1 MRIAVLG
8 AGGVGSVVAGLLAT
22 TSHDVVLVARG
33 EHLAAI
39 QAHGLAVEGAVTAV
53 TRPGLVERASD
64 LRDIDVL
71 LVVTKTYDTLEAL
84 AGVDPGEVGAAASLQ
99 NGVLKDRL
107 LEEHFGRDRVIGCAT
122 MVGGERLGPG
132 RVRYTLAGDTFFGE
146 FDGTASA
153 RVEALAG
160 AFREA
165 GLGVQVARDI
175 ASIEWTKQVLQA
187 ANGPLAT
194 ITRGPLHAIYLG
206 PAAVLYQRIVREAA
220 AVAAAHG
227 VALDREQTW
236 GGPLADLLD
245 LDDDAGL
252 ALIRE
257 YGERLVA
264 RGATN
269 VRISMEKDVATGSRT
284 ELEETAGWV
293 EREAAR
299 LGIAAPNLAF
309 ACQAVR
315 ALAAAG
321 GGEPT

>member
-8 AGGVGSVVAGLLAT
+8 AGGVGSVVAGLLART
-22 TSHDVVLVARG
+22 HHDVVAVARG

-39 QAHGLAVEGAVTAV
+39 QTQGLTIEGAVSAH
-53 TRPGLVERASD
+53 TRPALAGRGRELRAV
-64 LRDIDVL
+64 DVL
-71 LVVTKTYDTLEAL
+71 LVVTKTYDTLVAL
-84 AGVDPGEVGAAASLQ
+84 RDVDPGEVAAVASLQ

-107 LEEHFGRDRVIGCAT
+107 LAAHFGQEKVIGCAT

-146 FDGTASA
+146 FDGTMSA
-153 RVEALAG
+153 RVTALAD
-160 AFREA
+160 AFRDA

-187 ANGPLAT
+187 ANGPLAA
-194 ITRGPLHAIYLG
+194 ITRQPLHAIYLG

-227 VALDREQTW
+227 VALDREQAW

-245 LDDDAGL
+245 LDEEAGL

-264 RGATN
+264 RGATD
-269 VRISMEKDVATGSRT
+269 VRISMEKDIATGSRT

-299 LGIAAPNLAF
+299 LGIAAPNLSF

-315 ALAAAG
+315 ALAARA
-321 GGEPT
+321 

>member
-8 AGGVGSVVAGLLAT
+8 AGGVGSVVAGMLAQT
-22 TSHDVVLVARG
+22 AHDVVLVARG
-33 EHLAAI
+33 EHFAAI
-39 QAHGLAVEGAVTAV
+39 QAGGLAIEGAVAAV
-53 TRPGLVERASD
+53 SRPRLVEHAGALRAV
-64 LRDIDVL
+64 DVL

-84 AGVDPGEVGAAASLQ
+84 RDVDPAEVTAVASLQ

-107 LEEHFGRDRVIGCAT
+107 LAGHFGSQKVIGCAT

-146 FDGTASA
+146 SDGAASP
-153 RVEALAG
+153 RVEALAQ

-187 ANGPLAT
+187 ANGPLAA
-194 ITRGPLHAIYLG
+194 ITRLPLHAIYLG

-227 VALDREQTW
+227 VALDREQAW

-245 LDDDAGL
+245 LDDEAGL
-252 ALIRE
+252 ALIRT
-257 YGERLVA
+257 YGERLAA

-299 LGIAAPNLAF
+299 LGVAAPNLSF

-315 ALAAAG
+315 ALSAG
-321 GGEPT
+321 GATP